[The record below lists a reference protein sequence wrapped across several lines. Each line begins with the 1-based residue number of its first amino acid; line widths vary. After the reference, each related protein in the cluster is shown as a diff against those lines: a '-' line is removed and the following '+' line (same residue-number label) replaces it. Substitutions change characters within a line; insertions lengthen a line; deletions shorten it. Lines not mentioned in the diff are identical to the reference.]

1 MTKIAKSLA
10 MIAFVAAIAV
20 GATSSFFSDKEI
32 SQNNTFTA
40 GTIDISVDGQNPW
53 TNSWHNLL
61 DKPSQTNYMNFTI
74 KNVGENPA
82 NVWKK
87 IHVTDENGG
96 SAGYSCVYPANA
108 TPISVSSEP
117 ECQEGTGNYTHPYI
131 ERADLSSYMV
141 YDMSICK
148 KINNNT
154 CELAGDEGN
163 KYPVVNTGW
172 VVIIDED
179 NEVRVDNVNDIWIK
193 LNDALLPGEEL
204 LVSQSYH
211 LKAWNDAAEP
221 EITNWAQG
229 DVMTFDV
236 VLEAR
241 QLTAPAPNGA
251 VLTTLQLNE
260 KDPVTWNV
268 VANSASGTLTFNT
281 ASNVFTGT
289 FSATG
294 LNNGGNYSLIY
305 YADPYPGNY
314 PGALIATFVADGSGN
329 IPATAVSNDL
339 SLDLPAPADANY
351 PVGAKIQLVLSS
363 DYDSTNKKLIAW
375 NPSEYL
381 FEMNLV
387 SYDDTNTP

>member
-1 MTKIAKSLA
+1 MIKIVKSLA
-10 MIAFVAAIAV
+10 IIAFVAAIAV
-20 GATSSFFSDKEI
+20 GATSSFFSDEEK
-32 SQNNTFTA
+32 STGNTFTA

-53 TNSWHNLL
+53 TNTWHNLL

-74 KNVGENPA
+74 RNVGENPA

-87 IHVTDENGG
+87 IHVTGETGG
-96 SAGYSCVYPANA
+96 STGYACVHGNQ
-108 TPISVSSEP
+108 TVQVSSEP
-117 ECQEGTGNYTHPYI
+117 ECQEGTGNYTHAYI

-148 KINNNT
+148 KIGNNT
-154 CELAGDEGN
+154 CELAGVEGN
-163 KYPVVNTGW
+163 KHPVGIDW
-172 VVIIDED
+172 EVIIDED

-193 LNDALLPGEEL
+193 LNKELLPGKEL

-211 LKAWNDAAEP
+211 LKAWRDAAEP

-241 QLTAPAPNGA
+241 QTDAPAPNGA
-251 VLTTLQLNE
+251 QLTTLQLKE
-260 KDPVTWNV
+260 KDPITWNV
-268 VANSASGTLTFNT
+268 VANGASGTLTFNT
-281 ASNVFTGT
+281 ASNT
-289 FSATG
+289 FDYNLVASG
-294 LNNGGNYSLIY
+294 LNNNTSYSLIY
-305 YADPYPGNY
+305 YADPWPGNH
-314 PGALIATFVADGSGN
+314 PGKLIGAHMTDGSGA
-329 IPATAVSNDL
+329 IASGAVSVNL
-339 SLDLPAPADANY
+339 AMDLPMPADANY
-351 PVGAKIQLVLSS
+351 PVGAKIQLVLTA
-363 DYDSTNKKLIAW
+363 DYNSGTNSMTAW